1 MTMKIV
7 NSIVQI
13 GYLYVILFVGN
24 SIARLLHLPIPGSI
38 IGLVLLFLLLQFH
51 IIKLE
56 WIELGAGLLLS
67 ELLLFFI
74 PSAIGVIDYTALFGV
89 QGVKAVLVIVLSAIV
104 VMFATGFT
112 AQLLGQ
118 RKKGDTA

>member
-1 MTMKIV
+1 M
-7 NSIVQI
+7 
-13 GYLYVILFVGN
+13 
-24 SIARLLHLPIPGSI
+24 
-38 IGLVLLFLLLQFH
+38 FLLLQFH

-56 WIELGAGLLLS
+56 WIELGACLLLS

-74 PSAIGVIDYTALFGV
+74 PSAIGVIDYDSLFGA
-89 QGVKAVLVIVLSAIV
+89 QGVKAVLVIVVSAIV

-112 AQLLGQ
+112 AQWLEL

>member
-7 NSIVQI
+7 KSIVQI
-13 GYLYVILFVGN
+13 GYLYILLLIGN
-24 SIARLLHLPIPGSI
+24 TIARLLHLPIPGSI

-56 WIELGAGLLLS
+56 WIELGAAVLLS

-74 PSAIGVIDYTALFGV
+74 PSAIGVIYYHALFGV
-89 QGVKAVLVIVLSAIV
+89 QGMKGLLFFFLGGIVLYTPLQTLPQWHS
-104 VMFATGFT
+104 
-112 AQLLGQ
+112 QQ
-118 RKKGDTA
+118 

>member
-1 MTMKIV
+1 MKIV

-13 GYLYVILFVGN
+13 GYLYVLLFVGN

-74 PSAIGVIDYTALFGV
+74 PSAIGVIDYDSLFGV
-89 QGVKAVLVIVLSAIV
+89 QGVKAVLVIVVSAIV

-112 AQLLGQ
+112 AQWLEQ

>member
-7 NSIVQI
+7 KSIVQI
-13 GYLYVILFVGN
+13 GYLYMILFVGN

-74 PSAIGVIDYTALFGV
+74 PSAIGVIDYTALFGE

-104 VMFATGFT
+104 VMFATGYT

>member
-1 MTMKIV
+1 MKIV

-74 PSAIGVIDYTALFGV
+74 PSAIGVIDYDSLFGA
-89 QGVKAVLVIVLSAIV
+89 QGVKAVLVIVVSAIV

-112 AQLLGQ
+112 AQWLEQ
-118 RKKGDTA
+118 RKNGDTA

>member
-1 MTMKIV
+1 MKIV
-7 NSIVQI
+7 KSIVQI

-74 PSAIGVIDYTALFGV
+74 PSAIGVIDYTTLFGV

>member
-7 NSIVQI
+7 KSIVQI
-13 GYLYVILFVGN
+13 GFLYFLLLMGN

-38 IGLVLLFLLLQFH
+38 IGLVLLLLLLQFH

-56 WIELGAGLLLS
+56 WIELGAALLLS

-74 PSAIGVIDYTALFGV
+74 PSAIGVIDYDALFGV
-89 QGVKAVLVIVLSAIV
+89 QGMKVVLVIVGSAII
-104 VMFATGFT
+104 VMFVTGYT
-112 AQLLGQ
+112 AQWLER
-118 RKKGDTA
+118 RKKGDTV

>member
-1 MTMKIV
+1 MKIV
-7 NSIVQI
+7 KSIVQI

-51 IIKLE
+51 FIKLE

>member
-1 MTMKIV
+1 MKIAKCL
-7 NSIVQI
+7 VQI
-13 GYLYVILFVGN
+13 GYLYILLFVGN
-24 SIARLLHLPIPGSI
+24 SIARILHLPIPGSI

-56 WIELGAGLLLS
+56 WVELGAGLLLS

-74 PSAIGVIDYTALFGV
+74 PSAIGVINYDALFGV
-89 QGVKAVLVIVLSAIV
+89 QGMKVVLVIVVSAIV
-104 VMFATGFT
+104 VMLMTGYT
-112 AQLLGQ
+112 AQWLEQ

>member
-1 MTMKIV
+1 MKIV

-104 VMFATGFT
+104 VMFSTGFT

>member
-1 MTMKIV
+1 MKIV
-7 NSIVQI
+7 KSIVQI
-13 GYLYVILFVGN
+13 GYLYILLFVGN

-51 IIKLE
+51 MIKLE

-74 PSAIGVIDYTALFGV
+74 PSAIGIIDCAGCEGCTCDCRERYCCHVYNRLYCTVAR
-89 QGVKAVLVIVLSAIV
+89 
-104 VMFATGFT
+104 ATKEG
-112 AQLLGQ
+112 
-118 RKKGDTA
+118 

>member
-1 MTMKIV
+1 MKIV

-56 WIELGAGLLLS
+56 WIELGAALLLS

>member
-1 MTMKIV
+1 MKIV
-7 NSIVQI
+7 KSIVQI
-13 GYLYVILFVGN
+13 GYLYVILFAGN

>member
-13 GYLYVILFVGN
+13 GYLYVILFIGN

>member
-1 MTMKIV
+1 MTMKIAKCL
-7 NSIVQI
+7 VQI
-13 GYLYVILFVGN
+13 GYLYILLFVGN
-24 SIARLLHLPIPGSI
+24 SIARILHLPIPGSI

-56 WIELGAGLLLS
+56 WVELGAGLLLS

-74 PSAIGVIDYTALFGV
+74 PSAIGVINYDALFGV
-89 QGVKAVLVIVLSAIV
+89 QGMKVVLVIVVSAIV
-104 VMFATGFT
+104 VMLMTGYT
-112 AQLLGQ
+112 AQWLEQ

>member
-1 MTMKIV
+1 MKIV
-7 NSIVQI
+7 KSIVQI

-74 PSAIGVIDYTALFGV
+74 PSAIGVIDYTTLFGE

>member
-7 NSIVQI
+7 KSIVQI
-13 GYLYVILFVGN
+13 GYLYILLFVGN

-51 IIKLE
+51 MIKLE

-74 PSAIGVIDYTALFGV
+74 PSAIGIIDYDSLFGV
-89 QGVKAVLVIVLSAIV
+89 QGVKVVLVIVVSAIV
-104 VMFATGFT
+104 VMFTTGFT
-112 AQLLGQ
+112 AQWLEQ
-118 RKKGDTA
+118 RKKGDAA

>member
-1 MTMKIV
+1 MKIV

>member
-7 NSIVQI
+7 KSIVQI
-13 GYLYVILFVGN
+13 GYLYILLLIGN
-24 SIARLLHLPIPGSI
+24 TIARLLHLPIPGSI

-56 WIELGAGLLLS
+56 WIELGAAVLLS

-74 PSAIGVIDYTALFGV
+74 PSAIGVIDYHALFGL
-89 QGVKAVLVIVLSAIV
+89 QGMKVVLVIVVSAIV
-104 VMFATGFT
+104 VMFVTGYT
-112 AQLLGQ
+112 AQWLEQ
-118 RKKGDTA
+118 RKKGDAI

>member
-1 MTMKIV
+1 MKIV

-13 GYLYVILFVGN
+13 GYLYVLLFVGN

-38 IGLVLLFLLLQFH
+38 VGLVLLFLLLQFH
-51 IIKLE
+51 IIKRE

-74 PSAIGVIDYTALFGV
+74 PSAIGVIDYDSLFGA
-89 QGVKAVLVIVLSAIV
+89 QGVKAVLVIVVSAIV

-112 AQLLGQ
+112 AQWLEQ
-118 RKKGDTA
+118 RRKGDTA

>member
-7 NSIVQI
+7 KSIVQI
-13 GYLYVILFVGN
+13 GFLYFLLLIGN

-56 WIELGAGLLLS
+56 WIELGAALLLS

-74 PSAIGVIDYTALFGV
+74 PSAIGVIDYDVLFGV
-89 QGVKAVLVIVLSAIV
+89 QGMKVVLVIVGSAII
-104 VMFATGFT
+104 VMFVTGYT
-112 AQLLGQ
+112 AQWLGR
-118 RKKGDTA
+118 RKKGDAV

>member
-7 NSIVQI
+7 KSIVQI
-13 GYLYVILFVGN
+13 GFLYFLLLIGN

-56 WIELGAGLLLS
+56 WIELGAALLLS

-74 PSAIGVIDYTALFGV
+74 PSAIGVIDYDALFGV
-89 QGVKAVLVIVLSAIV
+89 QGMKVVLVIVGSAII
-104 VMFATGFT
+104 VMFITGYT
-112 AQLLGQ
+112 AQWLER
-118 RKKGDTA
+118 RKKGDTV

>member
-1 MTMKIV
+1 MKIV

-13 GYLYVILFVGN
+13 GYLYVILFIGN